1 MHTTVSFDTLVVN
14 SFARDYCGRRG
25 QNRAVSTLLERIE
38 WLVAEKAS
46 GNKRKLA
53 RMAEL
58 SESHV
63 TTILSRLRKNP
74 EKDVERQTLIALAN
88 ATNVNLL
95 WLSTGEG
102 EVSQEAE
109 ASPVTPDIYLSDPK
123 LGNLPDW
130 PRLLKDAKILAPE
143 LPSDI
148 WDTVRDSRPLATVPV
163 TAAMLADLARLV
175 FKYRGSSPPK

>member
-1 MHTTVSFDTLVVN
+1 MHTTVSSETPVVN
-14 SFARDYCGRRG
+14 YFARDYCGRRG

-38 WLVAEKAS
+38 WLVTEKAS

-130 PRLLKDAKILAPE
+130 PRLLKDAKILAPCKN
-143 LPSDI
+143 SDE
-148 WDTVRDSRPLATVPV
+148 TPEY
-163 TAAMLADLARLV
+163 RLLC
-175 FKYRGSSPPK
+175 F